1 MGPSP
6 TGLLLLSTWLPD
18 ELHDAFSG
26 WCDDHHRELLTVP
39 GFMRARRFV
48 FVEGSAPGDD
58 AQFLTMYETAD
69 LAVLSSDAYVEHGR
83 NSGGLPE
90 FLRGRLRMSRL
101 DCELESATPVD
112 WWSGTAFS
120 ELLMITR
127 PEGAPFSGSGPT
139 STAALPITARAY
151 RASQGPRVLLVESVE
166 DTAVDDVTESPDH
179 WSRWRCVFEE
189 SAPAGAF

>member
-26 WCDDHHRELLTVP
+26 WCDDHHRDLLTVP
-39 GFMRARRFV
+39 GFMRARRFA

-90 FLRGRLRMSRL
+90 FLRGRLRMARL

-127 PEGAPFSGSGPT
+127 PEGTPFRGSGPMAT
-139 STAALPITARAY
+139 DALPITVRTY
-151 RASQGPRVLLVESVE
+151 RASQGPRVRLAESMADAPVH
-166 DTAVDDVTESPDH
+166 DATTASEH